1 MSSPPQRAAILDDLA
16 ARGLIHDSTDR
27 SELAALLDSG
37 PVALYYGCDP
47 TADSLHAGNLIGL
60 LILRRF
66 QLAGHTPIALAGG
79 ATGMIGDPSGRS
91 DERNLLDTE
100 TLRHNVEKISE
111 QLRRFIDF
119 DAKDAQ
125 AELVDNATWTT
136 SVSLIDFLRD
146 VGKHFTVNQMVAKES
161 VRSRMESDNGI
172 SYTEFS
178 YMLLQANDFAW
189 LHEHRGCIMQIGGS
203 DQWGNITAGI
213 DLIRR
218 RFARPAHGLTWPLI
232 TRADGTKFGKS
243 MGDNVWL
250 GAHRTSPYRFYQYW
264 IQSDDRDVERFL
276 LQLTMLP
283 VADVRAVIDSHNV
296 APDKREAQRILA
308 REITALV
315 HGDDALAAAE
325 EATAI
330 VFGGTDE
337 PSEAALE
344 SLIDE
349 IPTTRLTRA
358 AFDAGVPVVDLLV
371 EAGVATSKG
380 EARRLLGQGGATIG
394 AARPDGAATIGATD
408 LRFGTYLLVRKGKRQ
423 VHLVVAE

>member
-1 MSSPPQRAAILDDLA
+1 VSSPPQRAAILEDLA

-27 SELAALLDSG
+27 AELSTLLASG
-37 PVALYYGCDP
+37 PIALYYGCDP

-91 DERNLLDTE
+91 DERNLLDAA
-100 TLRHNVEKISE
+100 TLAHNVANISE

-119 DAKDAQ
+119 DAGDAQ
-125 AELVDNATWTT
+125 AELVDNATWTA

-161 VRSRMESDNGI
+161 VRSRMESESGI

-189 LHEHRGCIMQIGGS
+189 LHEHRGCVLQIGGS

-218 RFARPAHGLTWPLI
+218 RFARPAHGLTWPLM

-243 MGDNVWL
+243 MGENVWL

-264 IQSDDRDVERFL
+264 IQSDDRDVEKFL
-276 LQLTMLP
+276 LQLTMLS
-283 VADVRAVIDSHNV
+283 VAEVRAVIDAHMG
-296 APDKREAQRILA
+296 APDRREAQRVLA
-308 REITALV
+308 REVTGLV
-315 HGDDALAAAE
+315 HGAAALAAAE
-325 EATAI
+325 EATSI
-330 VFGGTDE
+330 VFGSTDE

-344 SLIDE
+344 SLVDE

-358 AFDAGVPVVDLLV
+358 TLAEGLAVVDLLV
-371 EAGVATSKG
+371 EASVATSKG
-380 EARRLLGQGGATIG
+380 EARRLLGQGGATVGGTRPDAAGVIG
-394 AARPDGAATIGATD
+394 AGD
-408 LRFGTYLLVRKGKRQ
+408 LRFGRFLLVRKGKRQ

>member
-27 SELAALLDSG
+27 SELAALIDSG

-91 DERNLLDTE
+91 DERNLLDAQALE
-100 TLRHNVEKISE
+100 HNVEKISE

-119 DAKDAQ
+119 DATDAQ

-283 VADVRAVIDSHNV
+283 VADVRAAIDSHNV

-315 HGDDALAAAE
+315 HGDAALAAAE

-394 AARPDGAATIGATD
+394 AARPYVAATIGATD
-408 LRFGTYLLVRKGKRQ
+408 LRFGRYLLVRKGKRQ

>member
-1 MSSPPQRAAILDDLA
+1 MSSLPQRAPILDDLA

-27 SELAALLDSG
+27 SELSALLQSG
-37 PVALYYGCDP
+37 PVSLYYGCDP

-66 QLAGHTPIALAGG
+66 QLAGHKPIALAGG

-91 DERNLLDTE
+91 DERNLLDAA
-100 TLRHNVEKISE
+100 TLARNVEKISE
-111 QLRRFIDF
+111 QLGRFIDF
-119 DAKDAQ
+119 GSGDAR
-125 AELVDNATWTT
+125 AELVDNATWTAG
-136 SVSLIDFLRD
+136 VSLIDFLRD

-189 LHEHRGCIMQIGGS
+189 LHEQRGCVLQIGGS

-213 DLIRR
+213 DLIRK
-218 RFARPAHGLTWPLI
+218 RFAHTAHGFTWPLM

-243 MGDNVWL
+243 MGENVWL
-250 GAHRTSPYRFYQYW
+250 SAHRTSPYRFYQYW
-264 IQSDDRDVERFL
+264 IQSDDRDVEKFL
-276 LQLTMLP
+276 LQLTMLS
-283 VADVRAVIDSHNV
+283 VNDVRAVIEAHSG
-296 APDKREAQRILA
+296 APERREAQRVLA
-308 REITALV
+308 REVTGLV
-315 HGDDALAAAE
+315 HGAAAVAAAE

-330 VFGGTDE
+330 VFGTVDE

-344 SLIDE
+344 SLVDE
-349 IPTTRLTRA
+349 IPTTRLERA
-358 AFDAGVPVVDLLV
+358 SFDGGIAAVDLLV
-371 EAGVATSKG
+371 AAGVVASKG
-380 EARRLLGQGGATIG
+380 EGRRLLTQGGATVSGQRLDVAASIG
-394 AARPDGAATIGATD
+394 SSD
-408 LRFGTYLLVRKGKRQ
+408 LRCGRFLLVRRGKRQ

>member
-16 ARGLIHDSTDR
+16 ARGLIHDSTDP
-27 SELAALLDSG
+27 SELSALLDSG
-37 PVALYYGCDP
+37 PIALYYGCDP

-91 DERNLLDTE
+91 DERNLLDAQA
-100 TLRHNVEKISE
+100 LKHNVEKISE

-119 DAKDAQ
+119 DTTAAQ

-189 LHEHRGCIMQIGGS
+189 LHEHRGCVLQIGGS

-283 VADVRAVIDSHNV
+283 VAEVSAVIDAHNV
-296 APDKREAQRILA
+296 APDKREAQRVLA

-315 HGDDALAAAE
+315 HGDAALAAAE
-325 EATAI
+325 EATSI

-349 IPTTRLTRA
+349 IPTVRLTRA
-358 AFDAGVPVVDLLV
+358 AFEAGVPVVDLLV
-371 EAGVATSKG
+371 EAGVVASKG
-380 EARRLLGQGGATIG
+380 EARRLLGQSGATIG
-394 AARPDGAATIGATD
+394 AARPDVAATVGATD
-408 LRFGTYLLVRKGKRQ
+408 LRFGKFLLVRKGKRQ

>member
-37 PVALYYGCDP
+37 PISLYYGCDP

-66 QLAGHTPIALAGG
+66 QLAGHTPIPLAGG

-91 DERNLLDTE
+91 DERNLLDPK
-100 TLRHNVEKISE
+100 TLAHNVEKISE

-119 DAKDAQ
+119 DAGDAQ
-125 AELVDNATWTT
+125 AELVNNATWT
-136 SVSLIDFLRD
+136 SNISLIDFLRD

-161 VRSRMESDNGI
+161 VRSRMESDSGI

-189 LHEHRGCIMQIGGS
+189 LHEHRGCVLQIGGS

-218 RFARPAHGLTWPLI
+218 RFAHAAHGLTWPLM

-264 IQSDDRDVERFL
+264 IQSDDRDVEKFL
-276 LQLTMLP
+276 LQLTMLS
-283 VADVRAVIDSHNV
+283 VDEIRAVIDAHV
-296 APDKREAQRILA
+296 AAPERREAQRVLA

-315 HGDDALAAAE
+315 HGAAALAAAE
-325 EATAI
+325 EASAI

-337 PSEAALE
+337 PSQAALE
-344 SLIDE
+344 SLVDE
-349 IPTTRLTRA
+349 IPTTRLTRS
-358 AFDAGVPVVDLLV
+358 AFEAGVPVVDLLTL
-371 EAGVATSKG
+371 AGVTSSKA
-380 EARRLLGQGGATIG
+380 EARRLLGQNGATVGGI
-394 AARPDGAATIGATD
+394 RPDPGSVLDVGN
-408 LRFGTYLLVRKGKRQ
+408 LRFDRFLLVRKGKRQ

>member
-1 MSSPPQRAAILDDLA
+1 MSSPPQRAAILEDLA

-27 SELAALLDSG
+27 AELSTLLASG
-37 PVALYYGCDP
+37 PIALYYGCDP

-91 DERNLLDTE
+91 DERNLLDTA
-100 TLRHNVEKISE
+100 TLAHNVEKISE

-119 DAKDAQ
+119 DAGDAQ
-125 AELVDNATWTT
+125 AELVDNATWTA

-161 VRSRMESDNGI
+161 VRSRMESESGI

-189 LHEHRGCIMQIGGS
+189 LHEHRDCVLQIGGS

-218 RFARPAHGLTWPLI
+218 RFARPAHGLTWPLM

-243 MGDNVWL
+243 MGENVWL

-264 IQSDDRDVERFL
+264 IQSDDRDVEKFL
-276 LQLTMLP
+276 LQLTMLS
-283 VADVRAVIDSHNV
+283 VAEVRAVIDAHMV
-296 APDKREAQRILA
+296 APDRREAQRVLA
-308 REITALV
+308 REVTGLV
-315 HGDDALAAAE
+315 HGAAALAAAE
-325 EATAI
+325 EATSI
-330 VFGGTDE
+330 VFGSTDE

-344 SLIDE
+344 SLVDE

-358 AFDAGVPVVDLLV
+358 TLAEGLAVVDLLV
-371 EAGVATSKG
+371 EASVAT
-380 EARRLLGQGGATIG
+380 
-394 AARPDGAATIGATD
+394 
-408 LRFGTYLLVRKGKRQ
+408 
-423 VHLVVAE
+423 

>member
-1 MSSPPQRAAILDDLA
+1 VSSPPQRAAILDDLA
-16 ARGLIHDSTDR
+16 ARGLIHDSTDP
-27 SELAALLDSG
+27 SELSALLESG

-91 DERNLLDTE
+91 DERNLLDAQA
-100 TLRHNVEKISE
+100 LQHNVEKISE

-119 DAKDAQ
+119 DTADAQ
-125 AELVDNATWTT
+125 AELVDNATWTS

-189 LHEHRGCIMQIGGS
+189 LHEHRGCVLQIGGS

-283 VADVRAVIDSHNV
+283 VAEVRAVIDAHNV
-296 APDKREAQRILA
+296 APDKREAQRVLA

-315 HGDDALAAAE
+315 HGDAALAAAE
-325 EATAI
+325 EATSI

-344 SLIDE
+344 SLVDE
-349 IPTTRLTRA
+349 IPTVRLTRA
-358 AFDAGVPVVDLLV
+358 AFEDGVAVVDLLV
-371 EAGVATSKG
+371 EAGVAASKG
-380 EARRLLGQGGATIG
+380 EARRLLGQSGATIG
-394 AARPDGAATIGATD
+394 AARPDVAATIGESD
-408 LRFGTYLLVRKGKRQ
+408 LRFGKFLLVRKGKRQ
-423 VHLVVAE
+423 VHLIVAE

>member
-1 MSSPPQRAAILDDLA
+1 MTSPPPRAAILDDLA

-27 SELAALLDSG
+27 AELAALLESG

-91 DERNLLDTE
+91 DERNLLDAA
-100 TLRHNVEKISE
+100 TLAHNVEKISE
-111 QLRRFIDF
+111 QLGRFIDF
-119 DAKDAQ
+119 EGGDAP
-125 AELVDNATWTT
+125 AEIVDNATWTAE
-136 SVSLIDFLRD
+136 VSLIDFLRD

-161 VRSRMESDNGI
+161 VRSRMDSDNGI
-172 SYTEFS
+172 SFTEFS

-189 LHEHRGCIMQIGGS
+189 LHEHRGCLLQIGGS

-218 RFARPAHGLTWPLI
+218 RFARPAHGLTWPLM

-243 MGDNVWL
+243 AGENVWL
-250 GAHRTSPYRFYQYW
+250 GAHRTPPYRFYQYW
-264 IQSDDRDVERFL
+264 MQSDDRDVEKFL
-276 LQLTMLP
+276 LQLTMLTVDKVREI
-283 VADVRAVIDSHNV
+283 VATHAA
-296 APDKREAQRILA
+296 APERREAQRVLA
-308 REITALV
+308 REVTELV
-315 HGDDALAAAE
+315 HGGAAVAAAE

-349 IPTTRLTRA
+349 IPTVRLTHG
-358 AFDAGVPVVDLLV
+358 AFEAGVPVVDLLV
-371 EAGVATSKG
+371 EAAVVSSKG
-380 EARRLLGQGGATIG
+380 EARRLLGQGGATVG
-394 AARPDGAATIGATD
+394 GVRPDGSATIGIGD
-408 LRFGTYLLVRKGKRQ
+408 LRFGRFLLVRKGKRQ

>member
-1 MSSPPQRAAILDDLA
+1 MSSSPQRAAILDDLA

-27 SELAALLDSG
+27 SELSTLLASG

-91 DERNLLDTE
+91 DERNLLDAQALE
-100 TLRHNVEKISE
+100 HNVEKISE

-119 DAKDAQ
+119 DATDAQ

-189 LHEHRGCIMQIGGS
+189 LHEHRGCVLQIGGS

-283 VADVRAVIDSHNV
+283 VAEVRAVIDAHNV
-296 APDKREAQRILA
+296 APDKREAQRVLA

-315 HGDDALAAAE
+315 HGDAALAAAE
-325 EATAI
+325 EATSI

-337 PSEAALE
+337 PSEPALE

-349 IPTTRLTRA
+349 IPTVRLTRA
-358 AFDAGVPVVDLLV
+358 AFEAGVPVVDLLV
-371 EAGVATSKG
+371 EAGVVASKG
-380 EARRLLGQGGATIG
+380 EARRLLGQGGATVG
-394 AARPDGAATIGATD
+394 AARPDVAGTIGAAD
-408 LRFGTYLLVRKGKRQ
+408 LRFGRFLLVRKGKRQ